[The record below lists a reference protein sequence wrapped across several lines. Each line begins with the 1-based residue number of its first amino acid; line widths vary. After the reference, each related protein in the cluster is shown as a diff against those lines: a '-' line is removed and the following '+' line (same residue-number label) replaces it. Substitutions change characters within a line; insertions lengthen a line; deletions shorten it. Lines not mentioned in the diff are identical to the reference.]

1 MIKSETFFSVF
12 VDFFFWFWFLFLVLF
27 CGIFFIVAVV
37 VSTLRFFCLAGILC
51 ISLILGNKPRQNN
64 NTYRILNYYY
74 ILFFNSFVFCFVLCF
89 FFCLCLLCAV
99 LAMLGFNVDG
109 VIRVSGDGNR

>member
-1 MIKSETFFSVF
+1 MKLFFRF
-12 VDFFFWFWFLFLVLF
+12 LLIFFGFGFLFLVLF
-27 CGIFFIVAVV
+27 CGIFFIVAVVVV

-99 LAMLGFNVDG
+99 LAKLGFNVDG
-109 VIRVSGDGNR
+109 VLRVSGDGNR